1 MIVKERFAVDPP
13 RFKWHDFQ
21 RNWRAITG
29 EDDMNK
35 RHIFVT
41 EHDRRRLTELLSVA
55 GAFNYRDRNDLKSL
69 EAELQRAKVVESRD
83 VPKNVVTMNTRLRFV
98 DLDDRSETEVTLVFP
113 NDANISEGKMS
124 VLSPIGT
131 ALLGYAKGDVI
142 EWTVPSGT
150 RRIQIADILYQP
162 EAAGDL
168 HL

>member
-1 MIVKERFAVDPP
+1 
-13 RFKWHDFQ
+13 
-21 RNWRAITG
+21 
-29 EDDMNK
+29 MNK

-69 EAELQRAKVVESRD
+69 EAELQRAKIVESRD

-150 RRIQIADILYQP
+150 RRIQITDILYQP